1 MNKAP
6 TYAAEML
13 DQAFFGTP
21 LPWATRSNAWL
32 ISLHRGPAIDAAG
45 KIANLITY
53 PEYESQ
59 RLARN
64 TTAWRRTGTRVQNVK
79 DVRFPLC
86 QTGVQTS
93 ATHWA
98 MTPEGETKP
107 RYTGQMKVPL
117 QIGPGVRPVI
127 DAGGIQ
133 VEEA

>member
-1 MNKAP
+1 
-6 TYAAEML
+6 ML
-13 DQAFFGTP
+13 
-21 LPWATRSNAWL
+21 WASRSNAWL
-32 ISLHRGPAIDAAG
+32 ISLHSGPAIDATG
-45 KIANLITY
+45 KIKNLIAY

-59 RLARN
+59 RLPRN
-64 TTAWRRTGTRVQNVK
+64 ATAWRRSGATVQNVK

-86 QTGVQTS
+86 QTGAPTS

-133 VEEA
+133 VEET